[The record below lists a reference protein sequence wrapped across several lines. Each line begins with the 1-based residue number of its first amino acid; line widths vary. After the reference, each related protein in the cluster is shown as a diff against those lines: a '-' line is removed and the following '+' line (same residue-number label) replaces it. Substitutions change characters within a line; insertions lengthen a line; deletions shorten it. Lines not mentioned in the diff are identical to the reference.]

1 MNDHIKHIKYD
12 SYRSNKKYYDFLP
25 DSWYFTISDDYR
37 NNTINLHTASG
48 AIVAWKSRGG
58 DDYREPGIRVLEGME
73 HETDFI
79 QSLFDRKDAKDKY
92 DRDQLDAKWR
102 NELLTIEQT
111 NLEKVRSDFEKIN
124 RRQPEIS
131 DQLINFDIR
140 LKDFKKRIEKSC

>member
-1 MNDHIKHIKYD
+1 M
-12 SYRSNKKYYDFLP
+12 NKKNYDFLP
-25 DSWYFTISDDYR
+25 DSWYFTISNPISKDYR
-37 NNTINLHTASG
+37 DTIINLNLHTASG
-48 AIVAWKSRGG
+48 AIVAWKSWSYN
-58 DDYREPGIRVLEGME
+58 DYRKPGIRVLKGME

-79 QSLFDRKDAKDKY
+79 QSLFDRKDVKDMY

-131 DQLINFDIR
+131 DQLINFDTR

>member
-1 MNDHIKHIKYD
+1 
-12 SYRSNKKYYDFLP
+12 
-25 DSWYFTISDDYR
+25 
-37 NNTINLHTASG
+37 
-48 AIVAWKSRGG
+48 
-58 DDYREPGIRVLEGME
+58 ME

-140 LKDFKKRIEKSC
+140 RKDFKKRIEKSC